1 MIVLLDSTAL
11 VSNPRRAGIA
21 WKVLAHAAGRG
32 DVRVCVTA
40 VVVLEASAGLER
52 RLEDARSELESWKRK
67 YAGHL
72 GLEAGLIAVQGAS
85 PQTEPRAMTL
95 KPQYPL
101 EGEPPVAR
109 TNGWGRVP
117 GTY

>member
-1 MIVLLDSTAL
+1 VTVLLDSTAL
-11 VSNPRRAGIA
+11 VSNPRLAGIA

-72 GLEAGLIAVQGAS
+72 GLEAGLIAVQEELA
-85 PQTEPRAMTL
+85 PTRTARDD
-95 KPQYPL
+95 L
-101 EGEPPVAR
+101 EAA
-109 TNGWGRVP
+109 VP
-117 GTY
+117 A